1 MSYQDALYKIRFDD
15 VCAIYKYEILSA
27 NKLPEVVFAEDMA
40 WAFEVMKKGYKVKYD
55 PTIMVSHSHNRDK
68 EYHFRRAIIDSIS
81 CVRILGKEAEDY
93 SRWTAKDLL
102 ALRDIMGIVVKN
114 MLFRLGG
121 NDINDFKTEAGTSLL
136 KRLLLKIAKR
146 FRRPI
151 IALASFQS
159 FNSIDVMIK
168 KRILEEQMNSIV
180 NLALARYQNNEE
192 DVKDY
197 IEKAAAAIVGNYW
210 GRVYGSCE
218 LRGYLPSEI
227 EVLVQPYLM
236 DV

>member
-68 EYHFRRAIIDSIS
+68 EHHFRRAIIDSIS

-102 ALRDIMGIVVKN
+102 ALRNIMGIVVKN

-136 KRLLLKIAKR
+136 KK
-146 FRRPI
+146 
-151 IALASFQS
+151 
-159 FNSIDVMIK
+159 VT
-168 KRILEEQMNSIV
+168 
-180 NLALARYQNNEE
+180 
-192 DVKDY
+192 VKDCKTISPTHY
-197 IEKAAAAIVGNYW
+197 CLSVASK
-210 GRVYGSCE
+210 
-218 LRGYLPSEI
+218 L
-227 EVLVQPYLM
+227 
-236 DV
+236 